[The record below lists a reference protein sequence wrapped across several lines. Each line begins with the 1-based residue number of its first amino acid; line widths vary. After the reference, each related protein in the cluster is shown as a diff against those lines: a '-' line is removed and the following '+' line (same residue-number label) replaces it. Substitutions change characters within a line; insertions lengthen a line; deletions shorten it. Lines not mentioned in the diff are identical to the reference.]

1 MSDHLPVDPALVT
14 RMAAVSSPAVTLRAL
29 PLRLLLSVRAR
40 GGACARVAAVLGVE
54 ALPRHGPMLVSPV
67 GRVTWLRPDEWLVEA
82 ALAADALAADAL
94 AADALAADARATDA
108 LVIALSEAVG
118 DGTPNADGAV
128 VVLSASR
135 HTLELSGA
143 RARDVLAAVCTLDLH
158 PRTFPVG
165 HATQTLLSR
174 APVLLQLVDATP
186 TWRLLVRP
194 SFVSYVVEWL
204 ADAMEGA

>member
-1 MSDHLPVDPALVT
+1 MAQAPMSDHLPVDPALVT
-14 RMAAVSSPAVTLRAL
+14 RRAAVSSPAVTLRAL

-82 ALAADALAADAL
+82 ALAADALAT
-94 AADALAADARATDA
+94 DARATDA
-108 LVIALSEAVG
+108 LVTALSEAVG

-165 HATQTLLSR
+165 HATQTLLAR

-194 SFVSYVVEWL
+194 SFVSYMVEWL

>member
-1 MSDHLPVDPALVT
+1 MSDRVPVDPALLA

-82 ALAADALAADAL
+82 ALAADALAT
-94 AADALAADARATDA
+94 DARATDA
-108 LVIALSEAVG
+108 LVTALSEAVG

-165 HATQTLLSR
+165 HATQTLLAR

-194 SFVSYVVEWL
+194 SFVSYMVEWL

>member
-67 GRVTWLRPDEWLVEA
+67 GRVTWLRPDEWLVEE
-82 ALAADALAADAL
+82 AL

>member
-1 MSDHLPVDPALVT
+1 MSDRIPVDPALLA
-14 RMAAVSSPAVTLRAL
+14 RMAAVSSPAATLRAL
-29 PLRLLLSVRAR
+29 PLNLLISVRAR
-40 GGACARVAAVLGVE
+40 GGACSRVAAALSVE
-54 ALPRHGPMLVSPV
+54 ALPGHGPMVSSPA

-82 ALAADALAADAL
+82 PTTSRDALL
-94 AADALAADARATDA
+94 T
-108 LVIALSEAVG
+108 ALSQAVG
-118 DGTPNADGAV
+118 DGTPDADGAV
-128 VVLSASR
+128 VELSASR
-135 HTLELSGA
+135 HVLELSGP
-143 RARDVLAAVCTLDLH
+143 RARDLLAAVCTLDLH

-165 HATQTLLSR
+165 HATQTLLAR

>member
-82 ALAADALAADAL
+82 ALAADALAT
-94 AADALAADARATDA
+94 DARATDA
-108 LVIALSEAVG
+108 LVTALSEAVG

>member
-82 ALAADALAADAL
+82 ALAADAL

>member
-1 MSDHLPVDPALVT
+1 MARPPMSDRLPVDPALVA
-14 RMAAVSSPAVTLRAL
+14 RMAAASSPAVTLRAL
-29 PLRLLLSVRAR
+29 PLRLLFSVRAR

-82 ALAADALAADAL
+82 TITPRDALLAA
-94 AADALAADARATDA
+94 
-108 LVIALSEAVG
+108 LSQAVG
-118 DGTPNADGAV
+118 DGTADADGAV
-128 VVLSASR
+128 VELSASR

-165 HATQTLLSR
+165 HATQTLLAR

>member
-82 ALAADALAADAL
+82 AL

>member
-1 MSDHLPVDPALVT
+1 
-14 RMAAVSSPAVTLRAL
+14 MAAASSPAVTLRAL
-29 PLRLLLSVRAR
+29 PLRLLFSVRAR

-82 ALAADALAADAL
+82 ALAADALAT
-94 AADALAADARATDA
+94 DARATDA
-108 LVIALSEAVG
+108 LVTALSEAVG

-135 HTLELSGA
+135 HTLELSGP
-143 RARDVLAAVCTLDLH
+143 RTRDVLAAVCTLDLH

-165 HATQTLLSR
+165 HATQTLLAR

>member
-1 MSDHLPVDPALVT
+1 MSDRIPVDPTLVS
-14 RMAAVSSPAVTLRAL
+14 RMAAVSSPAATLRAL
-29 PLRLLLSVRAR
+29 PLTLLISVRAR
-40 GGACARVAAVLGVE
+40 GGACSRVAAALAVE
-54 ALPRHGPMLVSPV
+54 ALPGHGPMVLSPA

-82 ALAADALAADAL
+82 PTTSRDVLLA
-94 AADALAADARATDA
+94 T
-108 LVIALSEAVG
+108 LSQAVG
-118 DGTPNADGAV
+118 DGTPDAEGAV

-135 HTLELSGA
+135 HVLELSGP
-143 RARDVLAAVCTLDLH
+143 RTRDLLAAVCTLDLH

-165 HATQTLLSR
+165 HATQTLLAQ
-174 APVLLQLVDATP
+174 APMLLQLVDATP